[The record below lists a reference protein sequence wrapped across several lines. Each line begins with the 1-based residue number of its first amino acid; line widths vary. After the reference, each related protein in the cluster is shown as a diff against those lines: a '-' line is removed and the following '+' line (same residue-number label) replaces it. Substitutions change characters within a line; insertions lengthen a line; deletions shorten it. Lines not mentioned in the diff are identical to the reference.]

1 MTGLS
6 SKLALGKKIGNGH
19 FGEVFKGDDPVHG
32 EVAVKV
38 LTREAAARI
47 LEAPSV
53 SDAEWAKFKAD
64 FFSEARNLARATH
77 KNVVQV
83 HHILESDDGSAI
95 LFCME
100 LCPSGSLQD
109 RFEKGPST
117 LCEVRDV
124 GVDVL
129 LGLDALHR
137 REMLHRD
144 IKPANVL
151 VGKDRRIK
159 VGDFGLVTDRLIL
172 GYGSQAGYSDHIAYE
187 VWHGIGTSVRSD
199 IWAFGMTLYRLLHGQ
214 EWYRR
219 LPKAE
224 DLIQHGGFVDTLPW
238 LPHVPK
244 QWRRAI
250 RKMMND
256 DREKRFESAAQ
267 VMDALANLPAAPA
280 WQTEIN
286 ADRVL
291 WTLESGA
298 RLRHVEWISD
308 SPRRHQWRAWSEPIG
323 QGRSMTLGGSGGVV
337 NRRDAVRQLEHYF
350 AD

>member
-1 MTGLS
+1 MTGLT
-6 SKLALGKKIGNGH
+6 SKLAVGKKIGNGH
-19 FGEVFKGDDPVHG
+19 FGEVFEGDDPVHRD
-32 EVAVKV
+32 VAVKV

-53 SDAEWAKFKAD
+53 SDAEWAEFKAD
-64 FFSEARNLARATH
+64 FLSEARNLAKATH

-109 RFEKGPST
+109 WFEQGPST
-117 LCEVRDV
+117 LRRVRDV
-124 GVDVL
+124 GADVL

-187 VWHGIGTSVRSD
+187 VWHGTGTSVRSD

-214 EWYRR
+214 EWYER
-219 LPKAE
+219 LPQAA
-224 DLIQHGGFVDTLPW
+224 DLIERGRFVDTLPW
-238 LPHVPK
+238 LPHIPK

-256 DREKRFESAAQ
+256 DRNKRFDSAAQ
-267 VMDALANLPAAPA
+267 VMDALANLPVAPA
-280 WQTEIN
+280 WQTEVG
-286 ADRVL
+286 ADRVF
-291 WTLESGA
+291 WTLDCGG
-298 RLRHVEWISD
+298 RVRHVEWDWESA
-308 SPRRHQWRAWSEPIG
+308 RRHRWRAWSDPVG
-323 QGRSMTLGGSGGVV
+323 RGRSKTLGGSEGFIS
-337 NRRDAVRQLEHYF
+337 RRDAVRQLEHYF
-350 AD
+350 